1 MAIPSLTLT
10 AILTASSSRQRQ
22 HGDMGSAN
30 SQSPLCGDDAARNEV
45 SWKDVLRL
53 DSTKARSAAMPGR
66 SQTDC
71 FAGKTSSTS
80 PKETDNDNK

>member
-10 AILTASSSRQRQ
+10 AILTASSSRQRP

-30 SQSPLCGDDAARNEV
+30 SQSPLCGDNEARNEA

-53 DSTKARSAAMPGR
+53 NSTKARSAAMPGR
-66 SQTDC
+66 SETDC
-71 FAGKTSSTS
+71 FVGKISGTS
-80 PKETDNDNK
+80 PKEPDHDNK

>member
-10 AILTASSSRQRQ
+10 AILTVSSSRQRP

-45 SWKDVLRL
+45 LLLLLVVVVAVLVVVVVVVV
-53 DSTKARSAAMPGR
+53 G
-66 SQTDC
+66 
-71 FAGKTSSTS
+71 GGGG
-80 PKETDNDNK
+80 